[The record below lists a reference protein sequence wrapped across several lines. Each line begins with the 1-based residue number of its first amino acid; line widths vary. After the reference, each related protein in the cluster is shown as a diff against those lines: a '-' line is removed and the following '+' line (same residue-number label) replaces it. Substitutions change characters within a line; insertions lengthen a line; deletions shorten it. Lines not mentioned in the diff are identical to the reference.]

1 MRRRF
6 DPLVTFNV
14 PETGGGQVVPV
25 AGPEIYVDTVKG
37 AAGRSGQSWE
47 KAISTMDEAFDKL
60 AEYELDTG
68 VNVNHA
74 AIYVIGTVAEQLT
87 APLGVQG
94 VKIIG
99 CAGGRPR
106 HDDGVRWKEA
116 ATATNAPLLTLREQ
130 GWELHNILMVPETG
144 YSAIRAHRAESAT
157 YPDSSHFIVRGCK
170 FIGNVAIGS
179 AGGIGIEDWGGNH
192 HYLVEDCEFN
202 ELVSAIIA
210 PAGSPGIAAPLR
222 NTIRR
227 NVFSGNTHD
236 IRMDGSRCIVQ
247 GNIFRT
253 KYHGTTHPSTVNLA
267 YTSDV
272 ATGNTVI
279 DNYFADAAADVTIA
293 KGYKPST
300 GDVWRNKVTNTA
312 ADIVAVPA

>member
-99 CAGGRPR
+99 CAGGRTR
-106 HDDGVRWKEA
+106 HDDGVRWKEE

-130 GWELHNILMVPETG
+130 GWELRNILMVPETG
-144 YSAIRAHRAESAT
+144 YSAVKLHRAESAT
-157 YPDSSHFIVRGCK
+157 YPDASHAIFGGCK

-179 AGGIGIEDWGGNH
+179 AGGIGIEDYGGMH
-192 HYLVEDCEFN
+192 HVLVEDCEFAN
-202 ELVSAIIA
+202 LVSAIVA
-210 PAGSPGIAAPLR
+210 TNASIAAPLR
-222 NTIRR
+222 NVIRR
-227 NVFSGNTHD
+227 NTFELNTHD
-236 IRMDGSRCIVQ
+236 IRLNASHCVIQANLFKTVW
-247 GNIFRT
+247 NT
-253 KYHGTTHPSTVNLA
+253 TTHPNIINLQ
-267 YTSDV
+267 YTADA
-272 ATGNTVI
+272 ATGNHVI
-279 DNYFADAAADVTIA
+279 DNYFSDAAAAVLIS
-293 KGYKPST
+293 KGYKAST
-300 GDVWRNKVTNTA
+300 GDVWRNFTA
-312 ADIVAVPA
+312 TEAAALAGVPGA